1 MPFYSH
7 FYSVQII
14 SSNDTHLF
22 GVRISFSNALTQ
34 IRNKMLDT
42 TLKELFIGRRVIIHS
57 REKEKNKIDFK
68 GVDLQKRHPK
78 LSHCKIS

>member
-14 SSNDTHLF
+14 SSNNTHLF

-34 IRNKMLDT
+34 VRSKMLDT
-42 TLKELFIGRRVIIHS
+42 TLKEFFIGRRVIIQS
-57 REKEKNKIDFK
+57 REKEENKIDSK
-68 GVDLQKRHPK
+68 GVDLEKK
-78 LSHCKIS
+78 TS